1 MVVVLRYRCNCSRI
15 HGGAMFYSKNHKQL
29 NIIDPWGHLGPKR
42 RKMMDKSWSGLFRRE
57 ILSELP
63 VDSLREYYHDCD
75 GRPTK
80 ELFSML
86 GLMILQ
92 QMHDLTD
99 EQAVEQF
106 CFNVQWHY
114 ALDITDNSDASSYV
128 SLRSLW
134 TMRDHL
140 TEKGLHKVLF
150 DKVAQKLA
158 KVFKVD
164 FSKQR
169 IDSVHIQSNMR
180 RLGRIG
186 LFVKTIKK
194 FLVNLKRHH
203 PSLLDALDTDLRTR
217 YLKKKQEA
225 VFALVKPTQ
234 AHATLDQLA
243 KDIFFLVERF
253 SSVQSV
259 NEMSSFKLLVRLF
272 QEQCIVEEHEGER
285 IPVAKANKDV
295 PSDSLQNPSDPDA
308 GYSGHKGQ
316 GFQVQIMETY
326 ASDASEA
333 SFSLITHAAVEP
345 ADRSDANALLPAI
358 ESTTERN
365 MAPDELLADSLYG
378 GDDNCERAKND
389 HDVEVVS
396 PVMGTTGKGLSLDD
410 FTLDDS
416 GKIVACPAG
425 HGPVS
430 VRSKKRFSAAFS
442 LDDCRAC
449 PQQGHCPVKPGKKAA
464 YLRYSTKEVRLARRR
479 INERTAQF
487 RDKYRFRA
495 GVEATMSEY
504 DRRTGV
510 KKLRVRGLKAVS
522 YAAIMKAIGL
532 NIRRAVASKL
542 WGKAPESPSFGQ
554 ICAHIWRFVHLTEQT
569 RSRVEKFSA
578 WISQYRTNHSEDF
591 KIAA

>member
-1 MVVVLRYRCNCSRI
+1 
-15 HGGAMFYSKNHKQL
+15 MFYSKDHKQL

-42 RKMMDKSWSGLFRRE
+42 RKIMDKSWSGLFRRE
-57 ILSELP
+57 ILAELP
-63 VDSLREYYHDCD
+63 VDALREYYDDCD

-80 ELFSML
+80 ELFSMV

-106 CFNVQWHY
+106 CFNLQWHY
-114 ALDITDNSDASSYV
+114 ALDITEDSDASSYV

-134 TMRDHL
+134 TMRDQL

-150 DKVAQKLA
+150 EKVAQKLA
-158 KVFKVD
+158 KVFKID
-164 FSKQR
+164 LSKQR

-180 RLGRIG
+180 RLGRIS

-203 PSLLDALDTDLRTR
+203 PSVLDSLDEDRRTR

-225 VFALVKPTQ
+225 VFALVKPTE

-243 KDIFFLVERF
+243 KDVFFLVERF
-253 SSVQSV
+253 HSIESV
-259 NEMSSFKLLVRLF
+259 NGMSSFKLLVRLF
-272 QEQCIVEEHEGER
+272 QEQCIVEDHDGER
-285 IPVAKANKDV
+285 IPVAKPNKDV

-326 ASDASEA
+326 DPDASEA
-333 SFSLITHAAVEP
+333 AFSLITHAEVEP

-358 ESTTERN
+358 ESVTQRN
-365 MAPDELLADSLYG
+365 MVPDELLADSLYG

-389 HDVEVVS
+389 HGVDVIS
-396 PVMGTTGKGLSLDD
+396 PAMGTAGKGLSLAE

-416 GKIVACPAG
+416 GKIVACPGG
-425 HGPVS
+425 HCSVG
-430 VRSKKRFSAAFS
+430 VRSNKRFTAAFS
-442 LDDCRAC
+442 LCDCQAC
-449 PQQGHCPVKPGKKAA
+449 PQHEHCPVKPGKKAA
-464 YLRYSTKEVRLARRR
+464 YLRYSMKEVRLARRR
-479 INERTAQF
+479 IHEQTAQF

-510 KKLRVRGLKAVS
+510 KKLRVRGLKAVT

-532 NIRRAVASKL
+532 NMRRAAASKL
-542 WGKAPESPSFGQ
+542 WAKALEGPSFRQ
-554 ICAHIWRFVHLTEQT
+554 ICTLIWLGVRLTEQI
-569 RSRVEKFSA
+569 RSRFGKFTARICQNGPDHSA
-578 WISQYRTNHSEDF
+578 DF

>member
-1 MVVVLRYRCNCSRI
+1 
-15 HGGAMFYSKNHKQL
+15 MFHAKNHKQL

-42 RKMMDKSWSGLFRRE
+42 RKVMDTSWSGLFRRE
-57 ILSELP
+57 ILPELP
-63 VDSLREYYHDCD
+63 VDALREYYHDCD

-80 ELFSML
+80 ELFSMV

-114 ALDITDNSDASSYV
+114 ALDITDDSDACSYV
-128 SLRSLW
+128 SLGSPW
-134 TMRDHL
+134 TMRDQL
-140 TEKGLHKVLF
+140 TEKGLHKILF
-150 DKVAQKLA
+150 EKVAQKLA

-180 RLGRIG
+180 RLGRIS

-203 PSLLDALDTDLRTR
+203 PGLLDALDEDLRTR
-217 YLKKKQEA
+217 YLKKKQQA

-234 AHATLDQLA
+234 AHATPDQLA
-243 KDIFFLVERF
+243 KDVFLLVERF
-253 SSVQSV
+253 NSVQSV

-272 QEQCIVEEHEGER
+272 DEQCIVEDHDGER

-295 PSDSLQNPSDPDA
+295 PSDSLRNPSDPDA
-308 GYSGHKGQ
+308 GYSGHKGR

-326 ASDASEA
+326 SSDASQG
-333 SFSLITHAAVEP
+333 SFSLITYADVEP
-345 ADRSDANALLPAI
+345 ADRSDANALAPAI
-358 ESTTERN
+358 ESTRGSN

-378 GDDNCERAKND
+378 GDDNRERAKKE
-389 HDVEVVS
+389 HGVDVIS
-396 PVMGTTGKGLSLDD
+396 PVMGRTGKGLSLDD
-410 FTLDDS
+410 FTLDAS
-416 GKIVACPAG
+416 GKVVACPEG
-425 HGPVS
+425 RSPVR
-430 VRSKKRFSAAFS
+430 VRFTKRFSAAFS
-442 LDDCRAC
+442 LGDCRGC
-449 PQQGHCPVKPGKKAA
+449 PQQENCPVKPGKKAA
-464 YLRYSTKEVRLARRR
+464 YMRYSRKEVRLSRRR
-479 INERTAQF
+479 IQEQTSEL

-495 GVEATMSEY
+495 GVEASISEF
-504 DRRTGV
+504 DRRAGV

-522 YAAIMKAIGL
+522 FAAIMKAAGL
-532 NIRRAVASKL
+532 NIRRAAASKL
-542 WGKAPESPSFGQ
+542 WRKSTEPPSLGL
-554 ICAHIWRFVHLTEQT
+554 ICALMWLAVHLTEQIRA
-569 RSRVEKFSA
+569 RSEKFTSWIRQYWPDQSA
-578 WISQYRTNHSEDF
+578 EF